1 MRSSLYNNPVAEII
15 PGHVAYTDD
24 TAGSRQRH
32 CCPRVLR
39 LAVQAG
45 SILPGIGCIITGRKQ
60 RLYMTSVASKP
71 TGKPFWESVE
81 AALIWRGRSFAG
93 AAATLVILMLTLFVF
108 AITADTTEF
117 PQSIIDAFPFADKVN
132 EAQRWLEA
140 NVKVYTRAIAELV
153 RVPLEWLE
161 ELLWELPWIF
171 VLMLLVLPSL
181 AYGGL
186 KLGLLTFA
194 GVMFWGMVD
203 MWYEAM
209 STLSLM
215 TVSVVF
221 SVMLGVILGIFAS
234 QSDRFEFLIRPVL
247 DTMQTMPAFVY
258 LIPAIFFFGIGATSA
273 AVAVIIYALPP
284 AVRLTN
290 LGIRQVPA
298 TMIEAAQSFGSSS
311 LQMLFK
317 VKLPQALPSIM
328 LGVNQTIMMALGL
341 AVLAVF
347 IGGGGLGEQVWK
359 ALTKL
364 KVGWAFEGGLC
375 IVFMAIIFDRLSYA
389 VSGVSTSRE
398 WTDVNASRFHL
409 LPQKWDNNPAARAIE
424 WPIGRI
430 WNLFAAAGKSITTAV
445 SRLVTPVSAS
455 LGKRLLN
462 RPFLVVGTILLVLL
476 YFFGGDAKWMSSF
489 PRGWEISMRD
499 PIDAAINWLTINPTF
514 IGMTKAIRSAIYL
527 YLLNPLDVF
536 LIGLPWWYLMA
547 LIALIVWV
555 SVSLQFALVT
565 LAFML
570 FLAAAGLWETT
581 LFTLAGTSVS
591 VIICMLVGVPIGMAA
606 AYSRVVN
613 AVVQPVLDTMQTMPA
628 FVYLIPALFF
638 FGGNKTTAIIATVIY
653 AIPPVIRLTTLGL
666 KQVPEEVNEVAG
678 SFGSST
684 LQTLIK
690 VKLPMASPSIILGLN
705 QAVVFALAMQAIT
718 PLIGGLGLGKEVF
731 DAMNTSNLGK
741 GLTAGIGIVL
751 LTIML
756 DRVTQGWTK
765 NQRKALGL

>member
-1 MRSSLYNNPVAEII
+1 MTTVA
-15 PGHVAYTDD
+15 VMQA
-24 TAGSRQRH
+24 SQRH
-32 CCPRVLR
+32 WNR
-39 LAVQAG
+39 LAG
-45 SILPGIGCIITGRKQ
+45 
-60 RLYMTSVASKP
+60 
-71 TGKPFWESVE
+71 
-81 AALIWRGRSFAG
+81 ALSWRGRSYANLAVSLSVLAVTMVVYAVAG
-93 AAATLVILMLTLFVF
+93 NTV
-108 AITADTTEF
+108 EF
-117 PQSIIDAFPFADKVN
+117 PQSIVNGFPFADKVN
-132 EAQRWLEA
+132 EAQTWLEQ
-140 NVKVYTRAIAELV
+140 NIKVYTRAVAGFV
-153 RVPLEWLE
+153 GVPLEWIE
-161 ELLWELPWIF
+161 EKLWELPWLF
-171 VLMLLVLPSL
+171 VLLLLVLPAL

-215 TVSVVF
+215 TVSVFF
-221 SVMLGVILGIFAS
+221 SVTTGVLVGVIAS
-234 QSDRFEFLIRPVL
+234 QSDRFELFIRPVL

-284 AVRLTN
+284 AARLTN

-298 TMIEAAQSFGSSS
+298 GMIEAARSFGSGT
-311 LQMLFK
+311 LQTLVK

-375 IVFMAIIFDRLSYA
+375 IVFMAIILDRLSYA
-389 VSGVSTSRE
+389 ISGVNAPVRWSDKTSQ
-398 WTDVNASRFHL
+398 TFHL
-409 LPQKWDNNPAARAIE
+409 LPQRWDHSRLARAIE
-424 WPIGRI
+424 WPIGTL
-430 WNLFAAAGKSITTAV
+430 WNAIGAAGSGFTHVVGFAV
-445 SRLVTPVSAS
+445 SRLS
-455 LGKRLLN
+455 KRAGQFLLA
-462 RPFLVVGTILLVLL
+462 RPFLVTGAVLLLLVYLV
-476 YFFGGDAKWMSSF
+476 GSEVKWMNSF
-489 PRGWEISMRD
+489 PGSWELSLRA
-499 PIDAAINWLTINPTF
+499 PIDAAINWLTVNPTF
-514 IGMTKAIRSAIYL
+514 IGITKAIRSAIFL
-527 YLLNPLDVF
+527 YLLNPLDNF

-547 LIALIVWV
+547 LIAVIVWA
-555 SVSLQFALVT
+555 SVSLRFALLT
-565 LAFML
+565 LSFLL
-570 FLAAAGLWETT
+570 FLAAAGLWKIT
-581 LFTLAGTSVS
+581 LFTLAATCVS
-591 VIICMLVGVPIGMAA
+591 VIICMLIGVPVGIAA
-606 AYSRVVN
+606 AYSRAVN
-613 AVVQPVLDTMQTMPA
+613 AVVQPVLDAMQTMPA

-653 AIPPVIRLTTLGL
+653 AVPPVIRLTTLGL
-666 KQVPEEVNEVAG
+666 RQVPSEVSEVAG

-684 LQTLIK
+684 FQTLIK

-731 DAMNTSNLGK
+731 DAMNFSNFGK

-751 LTIML
+751 LTIVL
-756 DRVTQGWTK
+756 DRVTQGWTS
-765 NQRKALGL
+765 NQRRALGL